1 MKQMLLKI
9 KGREIELVEKKPR
22 RLEAYIDDPWALPQA
37 VASLLRAYPDGVYIS
52 AITAVDLPQEESIE
66 LDYIFWVIPERTV
79 VLLRTRVP
87 RVDPRAPSIAGLLP
101 GASVYEQE
109 VYDLM
114 GVAFDGGE
122 GLRRIFAPLDAG
134 PGYPLRKDWKEG

>member
-1 MKQMLLKI
+1 MLLKI

-66 LDYIFWVIPERTV
+66 LDYIFWVIPEKAV
-79 VLLRTRVP
+79 VVLRTRAP
-87 RVDPRAPSIAGLLP
+87 RVDPRVPSIVGLLP

-109 VYDLM
+109 VYDMM
-114 GVAFDGGE
+114 GVVFEGNG
-122 GLRRIFAPLDAG
+122 GLRRIFTPPNAG
-134 PGYPLRKDWKEG
+134 SGYPLRKDWKEG